1 MLGVVGGKKRS
12 IWAPQKKKRKKK
24 HCHKKHTLMK
34 EKSTN
39 KATKIKEDFG
49 TLPKTPTKMKFTK
62 HKSV

>member
-1 MLGVVGGKKRS
+1 MH
-12 IWAPQKKKRKKK
+12 P
-24 HCHKKHTLMK
+24 LMK